1 MSVEQYDENLLL
13 GYVEGE
19 LTADETARVE
29 AWAAEDTRLAG
40 LLASMQADRKALAA
54 MPDPPTPEWLM
65 DEVDRQLE
73 RAMLVDMG
81 PQQFADTSIAQRHIM
96 RRIVLGTA
104 VAAMLMVVAGVVISS
119 LTGVSESPHF
129 AMNGEPK
136 PTETD
141 VTMTDAEDAA
151 APAVAETAPT
161 EQPAEPAVAMTEPG
175 KAAESAEPVEPV
187 KGSTPEPTVPNAP
200 MIAKGD
206 NTAGGS
212 SEAEPVKPDAE
223 TAEPAPAVAAKSDVA
238 EPSPKPADTDKPMTE
253 PATPGPGQMLAGSGA
268 PRHADLLPQPPEA
281 PKPSKAPAKGGDAKA
296 APEARLPADD
306 ALYNARQIRL
316 QPDLAQQM
324 ELLVVAGD
332 PDKVVQQVTAF
343 MSGAAK
349 GDAPKQ
355 SLTKTDLQQAVSQ
368 ILKQAEPTPS
378 QRYVLKV
385 DTEQLPRLIAEL
397 QAASGNAQVQLR
409 KRNLLAVGNV
419 PDKAPLKPEV
429 TLTPAPWPTLAPDYR
444 AILQQQIPQTPRKN
458 QPDTS
463 LVDLPLI
470 IQQTADNSDR

>member
-141 VTMTDAEDAA
+141 VTMTDAEDATLPDV
-151 APAVAETAPT
+151 PAVAETVPS
-161 EQPAEPAVAMTEPG
+161 EQPAEPAVVMTEPG

-187 KGSTPEPTVPNAP
+187 KGSTTEPAVPNAP

-212 SEAEPVKPDAE
+212 EAEPVKPDAE
-223 TAEPAPAVAAKSDVA
+223 TAEPSPAVAAKPDVA
-238 EPSPKPADTDKPMTE
+238 EPADTDKPMTE

-281 PKPSKAPAKGGDAKA
+281 PKSAKAP
-296 APEARLPADD
+296 PEARLPADD

-419 PDKAPLKPEV
+419 PDKAPLKPDV

-470 IQQTADNSDR
+470 IQQTADKSDR